1 MAESINN
8 SRLRGPSTLLHYGL
22 AVLAVSAATII
33 QQFGDKHF
41 AVTPSYFCAVLL
53 TAWLG
58 ELGPALFAI
67 ALSNLALM
75 YYFVPPTQTFVIDAK
90 YIASLILF
98 SLAALFVTWLSGRE
112 RGTTRSLVYA
122 RNQLDLK
129 IHEINKTNEALQA
142 EITERKRA
150 EEALMRSKDYLA
162 EAQKLTHTGSL
173 AWDPRTEQVQ
183 YCSGRTMLVLDD
195 LGGEPLDRL
204 LGWVMEVGRFLRLS
218 QPTIEN
224 RMNRGTDV
232 PNCSV

>member
-1 MAESINN
+1 MPGPES
-8 SRLRGPSTLLHYGL
+8 RTATRTPVARYRSTAL
-22 AVLAVSAATII
+22 VL
-33 QQFGDKHF
+33 
-41 AVTPSYFCAVLL
+41 P
-53 TAWLG
+53 
-58 ELGPALFAI
+58 
-67 ALSNLALM
+67 
-75 YYFVPPTQTFVIDAK
+75 PPTNWMSSPSSNAK
-90 YIASLILF
+90 YISSLILF
-98 SLAALFVTWLSGRE
+98 SLAALFVTWL
-112 RGTTRSLVYA
+112 TRSLVYA

-183 YCSGRTMLVLDD
+183 VQYCSGRTMLVLDD

-224 RMNRGTDV
+224 R
-232 PNCSV
+232 